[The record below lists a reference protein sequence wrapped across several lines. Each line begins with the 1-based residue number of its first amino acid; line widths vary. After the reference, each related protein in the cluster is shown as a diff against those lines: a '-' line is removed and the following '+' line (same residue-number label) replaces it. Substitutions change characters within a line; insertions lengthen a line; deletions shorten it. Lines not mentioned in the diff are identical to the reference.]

1 MDQGSYAYMEDPWK
15 SKDLYHFMVSSLRRD
30 TSHAL
35 VILPKFINQLNCF
48 DFFEAK
54 LVKR

>member
-1 MDQGSYAYMEDPWK
+1 MDQGSYDYMEDPWK
-15 SKDLYHFMVSSLRRD
+15 SKDLSHFMVSSLGRD

-35 VILPKFINQLNCF
+35 VILPKYINQINCF
-48 DFFEAK
+48 DFFEAE